1 MFLRKIIQKR
11 FESSFNIYQKNHQKI
26 DNLKIISEYKLLKK
40 YIIHNHS
47 TSDIIALYLNNEYY
61 YLLTIL
67 ACQEIGICYI
77 PLKSNWPMERVE
89 QIRGL
94 TKFKTLFSDELIMSI
109 ISSSIPVHEGQVNI
123 DEANFKITPETP
135 LYIMFTSGSTGEPKG
150 VVIQRKS
157 YENFLKWVEEFFPE
171 ITSEDKLIN
180 STGYTFDVSL
190 MEVALFL
197 VKNVHFFC
205 SNLDQNSLVLGKE
218 ISDLK
223 ITVAVT
229 VPNNFNLILSERIFP
244 ELNLKSLKHVLLA
257 GSKITP
263 ALFERFESLLPNVSV
278 SNCYGPTEAT
288 IYCVAKKL
296 GAVSVD
302 VEKNTVS
309 IGSAIRG
316 CKAIVLKDDNNIA
329 TNYEMGELLIGGIQ
343 LMKEYFSRSDLTKKV
358 FHIYEGETYYRT
370 GDIVFRNS
378 AGDLFVSGRVDD
390 TIKVAG
396 QRVNL
401 SDIDG
406 YIANFPYVE
415 EVATIAIDD
424 QVKDSLLISFIVL
437 NNKSISEK
445 KIKEDMKNCLLSFQI
460 PSKIFVR
467 EELPINNSGKISKK
481 TLKEEYLQK

>member
-1 MFLRKIIQKR
+1 M
-11 FESSFNIYQKNHQKI
+11 
-26 DNLKIISEYKLLKK
+26 
-40 YIIHNHS
+40 
-47 TSDIIALYLNNEYY
+47 
-61 YLLTIL
+61 
-67 ACQEIGICYI
+67 EI
-77 PLKSNWPMERVE
+77 
-89 QIRGL
+89 
-94 TKFKTLFSDELIMSI
+94 
-109 ISSSIPVHEGQVNI
+109 
-123 DEANFKITPETP
+123 
-135 LYIMFTSGSTGEPKG
+135 
-150 VVIQRKS
+150 
-157 YENFLKWVEEFFPE
+157 
-171 ITSEDKLIN
+171 
-180 STGYTFDVSL
+180 
-190 MEVALFL
+190 ALFL

-223 ITVAVT
+223 ISVAVT

-309 IGSAIRG
+309 IGTAIRG

-343 LMKEYFSRSDLTKKV
+343 LMKEYFSRPDLTKKV
-358 FHIYEGETYYRT
+358 FHIYEEETYYRT
-370 GDIVFRNS
+370 GDIVFQNC

-406 YIANFPYVE
+406 YIANFPYIE

-460 PSKIFVR
+460 PSKIFIR

-481 TLKEEYLQK
+481 ILKEEYLQK